1 MEIPVR
7 LHTLLLAG
15 AAALSLAAC
24 ARHEPIAEAPPA
36 PPPVAAAPVLPA
48 GAVAGT
54 TAADRDGDGI
64 VDGWYTADGIYH
76 PALAPAAPPPPAFAM
91 RRGERG

>member
-1 MEIPVR
+1 MENPVR
-7 LHTLLLAG
+7 LHTLLLTG

-24 ARHEPIAEAPPA
+24 AKNEPIAEAPPA
-36 PPPVAAAPVLPA
+36 PPPVAAAPALPA

-64 VDGWYTADGIYH
+64 VDGWYH
-76 PALAPAAPPPPAFAM
+76 PAMQPAAPPAPTFAM